1 MNPDYIVCR
10 NESWLYIYYLNESW
24 LYIYYVNESWLYI
37 YYVNESWLYI
47 YYVNESWLYIYY
59 VNESWLYIYYVN
71 ESWLYIYYVNESW
84 LYIYYRN
91 LRVNPIC
98 GVLES
103 CCGRSTHLAV
113 YHILELWV
121 IIASNQLYSNTCM
134 YFLNCWYF
142 TWWSTKIIAS
152 AVNWN
157 IESGKKSK
165 IYAWMADSRLIRFM
179 CH

>member
-1 MNPDYIVCR
+1 MNPDYIFCR
-10 NESWLYIYYLNESW
+10 NESWLYIYYLNKSW
-24 LYIYYVNESWLYI
+24 LYIYYVNESGHYS
-37 YYVNESWLYI
+37 YYVNESWLY
-47 YYVNESWLYIYY
+47 NFTETCR
-59 VNESWLYIYYVN
+59 N

-134 YFLNCWYF
+134 FFLNCWYF

-152 AVNWN
+152 TVNWN
-157 IESGKKSK
+157 IESGKKEQNLCLNGWFK
-165 IYAWMADSRLIRFM
+165 IN
-179 CH
+179 